1 MIRPIIRRR
10 GPCYNHAA
18 MPLGPFPAAAA
29 SLAAVL
35 EALAWPGEA
44 GLQLASA
51 AGTAARHHPDLDPDR
66 PALLLDA
73 AGRLAAL
80 ARLLARQYPPEHP
93 LTLVT
98 LPSGAPPRLQALPLA
113 ALAAAEPGA
122 STATL
127 WLAVPPR
134 EQPGSMQSLAE
145 LIAHLRAPEGC
156 PWDREQTHAS
166 LRPFL
171 LEEAH
176 ESLEALDRGDPAAL
190 REELGDLLLQIVL
203 HAEIATES
211 ADFNL
216 AELIGGLSEK
226 LIRRHPHVFGAAQA
240 ETADAVR
247 ASWEALKRRERAEGG
262 RPEDPFAGIPAALPA
277 LARAQALQ
285 ERRSRLAGPGSGRDD
300 SDPALQ
306 PEATPPPEAAPA
318 DAAERADRIGAEL
331 WALVARARAWGVD
344 AETALREQAAARA
357 RAWVAELA
365 PDPDPDASARPS
377 RVAPVAGPTTPVPSS
392 PTPSTP
398 VPSSPAPEEEP

>member
-1 MIRPIIRRR
+1 
-10 GPCYNHAA
+10 

-29 SLAAVL
+29 PLAAVL
-35 EALAWPGEA
+35 EALAWPGET

-73 AGRLAAL
+73 AGRLARL

-98 LPSGAPPRLQALPLA
+98 LSPEAPPRLQALPLA
-113 ALAAAEPGA
+113 ALVAAEPGA
-122 STATL
+122 SAAKL

-134 EQPGSMQSLAE
+134 AHPGSMQSLAE

-156 PWDREQTHAS
+156 PWDREQSHAS

-176 ESLEALDRGDPAAL
+176 ETLEALDRGDPDAL

-211 ADFNL
+211 ADFTL
-216 AELIGGLSEK
+216 AEVIRAISEK
-226 LIRRHPHVFGAAQA
+226 LVRRHPHVFGAAKA

-247 ASWEALKRRERAEGG
+247 ANWEALKQRERAEGG

-285 ERRSRLAGPGSGRDD
+285 ERRSRLAGAGSGREAA
-300 SDPALQ
+300 DPA
-306 PEATPPPEAAPA
+306 PPPEAAPA
-318 DAAERADRIGAEL
+318 DPAERAARIGADL

-344 AETALREQAAARA
+344 AETALREQAAAQA
-357 RAWVAELA
+357 RAWRAEAA
-365 PDPDPDASARPS
+365 PDGVGGGPPIASGAPS
-377 RVAPVAGPTTPVPSS
+377 GAAQATPVPS
-392 PTPSTP
+392 TP
-398 VPSSPAPEEEP
+398 AQEEP